1 MSPKKNVQSFLQ
13 SSFWNDTME
22 IDVFFK
28 IKAQLK
34 GELKSN

>member
-1 MSPKKNVQSFLQ
+1 MSPKNNMHSFLQ
-13 SSFWNDTME
+13 SSFYDNME

-34 GELKSN
+34 GELKPN